1 MIKPMCCGFS
11 EPCETC
17 QRVRE
22 FAVKEIKDLEIQI
35 KRVVRGKGYNLPGVL
50 QHLGSRR
57 DALEHVLEK
66 MPPLQE
72 GFLYGGGPCGGEV
85 IDSEAKE

>member
-22 FAVKEIKDLEIQI
+22 FAMKEIKDLEIQI
-35 KRVVRGKGYNLPGVL
+35 KRVVRGEDYNLPGEL

-57 DALEHVLEK
+57 DALELILE
-66 MPPLQE
+66 MME
-72 GFLYGGGPCGGEV
+72 GKGG
-85 IDSEAKE
+85 